1 MLHHLADV
9 FRQAV
14 NDLLEGN
21 DKRVFVAVAE
31 GAVVHDMLQESLM
44 AGILHMLCNVR
55 MLQVERHQPVRH
67 VVEERVA
74 LHL

>member
-31 GAVVHDMLQESLM
+31 GTVVHDIV